1 MGDENKM
8 FMITGRSEYVH
19 NSEEDDAQRD
29 NDTCGNMFEPEENSD
44 ANGDSAYKYKD
55 TWVNPG
61 QSDQISEKS
70 SCDEQECSQPDNHDN
85 TNDQNVGSADDLAAD
100 ASECEV
106 RFQKQLKFTAY
117 LHVQEVEPNK
127 KYEVYKSGLAATRD
141 YRTRRYLVIVD
152 LTSDDFKCICS
163 KFNKDGILCSHVLK
177 VLVHLNI
184 VHIPDKYFIARW
196 MPREKKDI
204 RDLRYNVP
212 LEMTGECSQMRF
224 NVLSKVCINV
234 ASDGSKSNEKY
245 LFVTQEV
252 KKIAEKLD
260 AMTLAEDKA
269 KEVDPKEKSKE
280 QVVDVQTE
288 YGYLNDPKVVKS
300 KGRPTILG
308 KNKLDRRYMTF
319 AEQFLGKQQITCSH
333 CGSHYHNIQTC
344 ESLHL
349 DESLFANNKKAKNN
363 PRANDTHAVARIK
376 SSPLK
381 GLNKLT
387 QSHSPPPNRDPLR
400 TSARVRTGP
409 AMEVFYYLVF
419 GGLAAV
425 VAALE
430 LGKSGKDRVAT
441 PTAFNSFK
449 NNYVLVYSLMMS
461 GDWLQGPYVYY
472 LYSQYG
478 FDKGDIGR
486 LFIAGFGSSMLF
498 GTIVGSLA
506 DKQGRKRACIT
517 YCITYILSCI
527 TKHSP
532 QYRILMIGRVLGGIA
547 TSLLFSA
554 FESWLVAEHNK
565 RGFDPQWLSITFS
578 KAIFL
583 GNGLVAIVA
592 GLFANLLADNLGF
605 GPVAP
610 FDAAACFLAIGM
622 AIILSSWGEN
632 YGDASEGKDLMA
644 QFKVAAKAIAS
655 DEKIALLG
663 AIQSLFEGSMYTFV
677 FLWTP
682 ALSPNDEEI
691 PHGFIFATFMLSS
704 MLGSSIASRL
714 LARKMKV
721 EGYMQIVFSISA
733 FTLFLP
739 VVTNFIVPPS
749 EKGSSISFGG
759 CLQLLGFC
767 IFESCVGIFW
777 PSIMKMRSQY
787 IPEEVRSTIM
797 NFFRIPLN
805 LFVCVVL
812 YNVNAFPITVMFG
825 MCSIFL
831 FIAAILQ
838 RRLMVVSDLHRSIST
853 KATEM
858 TAEDEPLNP

>member
-1 MGDENKM
+1 
-8 FMITGRSEYVH
+8 
-19 NSEEDDAQRD
+19 
-29 NDTCGNMFEPEENSD
+29 
-44 ANGDSAYKYKD
+44 
-55 TWVNPG
+55 
-61 QSDQISEKS
+61 
-70 SCDEQECSQPDNHDN
+70 
-85 TNDQNVGSADDLAAD
+85 
-100 ASECEV
+100 
-106 RFQKQLKFTAY
+106 
-117 LHVQEVEPNK
+117 
-127 KYEVYKSGLAATRD
+127 
-141 YRTRRYLVIVD
+141 
-152 LTSDDFKCICS
+152 
-163 KFNKDGILCSHVLK
+163 
-177 VLVHLNI
+177 
-184 VHIPDKYFIARW
+184 
-196 MPREKKDI
+196 
-204 RDLRYNVP
+204 
-212 LEMTGECSQMRF
+212 
-224 NVLSKVCINV
+224 
-234 ASDGSKSNEKY
+234 
-245 LFVTQEV
+245 
-252 KKIAEKLD
+252 
-260 AMTLAEDKA
+260 
-269 KEVDPKEKSKE
+269 
-280 QVVDVQTE
+280 
-288 YGYLNDPKVVKS
+288 
-300 KGRPTILG
+300 
-308 KNKLDRRYMTF
+308 
-319 AEQFLGKQQITCSH
+319 
-333 CGSHYHNIQTC
+333 
-344 ESLHL
+344 
-349 DESLFANNKKAKNN
+349 
-363 PRANDTHAVARIK
+363 
-376 SSPLK
+376 
-381 GLNKLT
+381 
-387 QSHSPPPNRDPLR
+387 
-400 TSARVRTGP
+400 
-409 AMEVFYYLVF
+409 MEVFYYLVF
-419 GGLAAV
+419 GALSAV
-425 VAALE
+425 VAGLE

-441 PTAFNSFK
+441 PTAFNAFK

-532 QYRILMIGRVLGGIA
+532 QYRVLMIGRILGGVA

-565 RGFDPQWLSITFS
+565 RGYDPQWLSITFS

-583 GNGLVAIVA
+583 GNGLIAIIA

-622 AIILSSWGEN
+622 AIIMSSWSEN
-632 YGDASEGKDLMA
+632 YGDSSEGKDLIA
-644 QFKVAAKAIAS
+644 QFKGAAKAIAS

-682 ALSPNDEEI
+682 ALSPNDEDI

-721 EGYMQIVFSISA
+721 EGYMQIVFSVSA
-733 FTLFLP
+733 VTLFLP
-739 VVTNFIVPPS
+739 VATSLLVPAS
-749 EKGSSISFGG
+749 LKGNGISFAGS
-759 CLQLLGFC
+759 LQLLGFC
-767 IFESCVGIFW
+767 TFESCVGIFW

-787 IPEEVRSTIM
+787 IPEEARSTIM

-831 FIAAILQ
+831 FMAAILQ
-838 RRLMVVSDLHRSIST
+838 RRLMVVADLHKLST
-853 KATEM
+853 KAQEM
-858 TAEDEPLNP
+858 TGEDEPLNP

>member
-1 MGDENKM
+1 
-8 FMITGRSEYVH
+8 
-19 NSEEDDAQRD
+19 
-29 NDTCGNMFEPEENSD
+29 
-44 ANGDSAYKYKD
+44 
-55 TWVNPG
+55 
-61 QSDQISEKS
+61 
-70 SCDEQECSQPDNHDN
+70 
-85 TNDQNVGSADDLAAD
+85 
-100 ASECEV
+100 
-106 RFQKQLKFTAY
+106 
-117 LHVQEVEPNK
+117 
-127 KYEVYKSGLAATRD
+127 
-141 YRTRRYLVIVD
+141 
-152 LTSDDFKCICS
+152 
-163 KFNKDGILCSHVLK
+163 
-177 VLVHLNI
+177 
-184 VHIPDKYFIARW
+184 
-196 MPREKKDI
+196 
-204 RDLRYNVP
+204 
-212 LEMTGECSQMRF
+212 
-224 NVLSKVCINV
+224 
-234 ASDGSKSNEKY
+234 
-245 LFVTQEV
+245 
-252 KKIAEKLD
+252 
-260 AMTLAEDKA
+260 
-269 KEVDPKEKSKE
+269 
-280 QVVDVQTE
+280 
-288 YGYLNDPKVVKS
+288 
-300 KGRPTILG
+300 
-308 KNKLDRRYMTF
+308 
-319 AEQFLGKQQITCSH
+319 
-333 CGSHYHNIQTC
+333 
-344 ESLHL
+344 
-349 DESLFANNKKAKNN
+349 
-363 PRANDTHAVARIK
+363 
-376 SSPLK
+376 
-381 GLNKLT
+381 
-387 QSHSPPPNRDPLR
+387 
-400 TSARVRTGP
+400 
-409 AMEVFYYLVF
+409 MEVFYYVVF
-419 GGLAAV
+419 GALAAV
-425 VAALE
+425 VAGLE

-441 PTAFNSFK
+441 TSAFNSFK

-517 YCITYILSCI
+517 YCISYILSCI

-532 QYRILMIGRVLGGIA
+532 EYKILMIGRILGGIA

-583 GNGLVAIVA
+583 GNGLVAIVS
-592 GLFANLLADNLGF
+592 GLFANLLAENLGF

-622 AIILSSWGEN
+622 AIIMSSWSEN
-632 YGDASEGKDLMA
+632 YGDPSESKDLMA

-682 ALSPNDEEI
+682 ALSPNEEDI

-714 LARKMKV
+714 LARKLKV

-733 FTLFLP
+733 VTLVLP
-739 VVTNFIVPPS
+739 VVTNFLVPPS
-749 EKGSSISFGG
+749 SVKGGSMSFGG

-767 IFESCVGIFW
+767 TFEACVGIFW

-787 IPEEVRSTIM
+787 IPEEARSTIM

-831 FIAAILQ
+831 FMAAILQ
-838 RRLMVVSDLHRSIST
+838 RRLMVVSDLHKSST
-853 KATEM
+853 SMLSLFFYSSNPALIKA
-858 TAEDEPLNP
+858 